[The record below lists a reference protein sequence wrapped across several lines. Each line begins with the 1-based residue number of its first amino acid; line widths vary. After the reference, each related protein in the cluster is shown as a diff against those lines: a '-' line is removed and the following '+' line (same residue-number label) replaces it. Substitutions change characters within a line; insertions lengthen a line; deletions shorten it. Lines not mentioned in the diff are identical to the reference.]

1 MGAEAED
8 LQHHRQPSCR
18 RMDES
23 PPPGSWSLLVTRRE
37 LTFQARTV
45 PSALHEYTL
54 LGVQTHGCKTLG
66 TEANEVT
73 IR

>member
-1 MGAEAED
+1 
-8 LQHHRQPSCR
+8 
-18 RMDES
+18 MDES

-45 PSALHEYTL
+45 PSTLHEYTL
-54 LGVQTHGCKTLG
+54 LGVRTHGCKTLD